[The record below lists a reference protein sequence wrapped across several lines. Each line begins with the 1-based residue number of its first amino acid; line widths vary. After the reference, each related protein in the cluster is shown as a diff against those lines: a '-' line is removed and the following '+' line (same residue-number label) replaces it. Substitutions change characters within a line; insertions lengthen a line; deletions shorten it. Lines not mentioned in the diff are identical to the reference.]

1 MSQDKTL
8 HFIGLLSVNDV
19 IPVDFASF
27 RNNISLAS
35 VLVDAADTVKKG
47 CICDGRAPSSCRGR
61 ENDEFGISRCIIFGS
76 SGTARGV
83 FIIHGILLQVVLL
96 EQTQLG
102 FTAEFQR
109 DRRTGLFNKRIFLCQ
124 RTPRQIARC
133 TERCDYSFV
142 HYHY

>member
-35 VLVDAADTVKKG
+35 VLVDAADTAKKG

-61 ENDEFGISRCIIFGS
+61 ENDELGISRCIIFGS
-76 SGTARGV
+76 SGTARGG
-83 FIIHGILLQVVLL
+83 IHYSWHPPQ
-96 EQTQLG
+96 
-102 FTAEFQR
+102 
-109 DRRTGLFNKRIFLCQ
+109 GLFSLES
-124 RTPRQIARC
+124 A
-133 TERCDYSFV
+133 DSFRPV
-142 HYHY
+142 ESSPPNSSGTGDGFMS